1 MMLHRSSLRA
11 VDWFDGDVFNTLLQ
25 YSDLIEPI
33 EKRMQNVEDFMK
45 VRNARKCVCSPPN
58 YWSDMC
64 NAFLS

>member
-33 EKRMQNVEDFMK
+33 EKRMQNVK
-45 VRNARKCVCSPPN
+45 I
-58 YWSDMC
+58 
-64 NAFLS
+64 L